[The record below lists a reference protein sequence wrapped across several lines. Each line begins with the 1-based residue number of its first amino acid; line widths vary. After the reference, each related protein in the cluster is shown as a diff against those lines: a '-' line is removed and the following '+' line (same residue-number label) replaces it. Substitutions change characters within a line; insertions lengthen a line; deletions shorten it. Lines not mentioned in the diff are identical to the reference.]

1 MAKIKKSLSDKEKDL
16 MNIISDAKKKLSKL
30 QNKQRMEIGDLACK
44 CGLSEVD
51 LKTLEEEFKNLSA
64 SLKK

>member
-44 CGLSEVD
+44 CGLNELD
-51 LKTLEEEFKNLSA
+51 LKTLEEEFKKLSL